1 MVGDVRLKLF
11 LRDCIEQR
19 GSVHTD
25 VDAALDEVARLL
37 GSQAKCR
44 SSSEVLEELRMDNM
58 GVTLLD

>member
-1 MVGDVRLKLF
+1 MAGDGRLNLF
-11 LRDCIEQR
+11 LRGFIEQR
-19 GSVHTD
+19 GSVHTG

-44 SSSEVLEELRMDNM
+44 SGSEVLEELRVDHM